1 MRLPQWRMRLWSLH
15 PQYLDGRGLVA
26 LWREGL
32 LAQKVLAGHTRGYRH
47 HPQLVRF
54 REHADPVAAI
64 ATYLDH
70 VRRGYEFRAPVT
82 RARSRRRLTVTNG
95 QLRFELDHLRRKLW
109 RRDRVRYRALAPLRR
124 PLPHPLFVAR
134 PGPVAS
140 WEVR

>member
-1 MRLPQWRMRLWSLH
+1 MRLWSLH
-15 PQYLDGRGLVA
+15 PRYLDGRGLVA

-32 LAQKVLAGHTRGYRH
+32 LAQKVLAGRTRGYRH
-47 HPQLVRF
+47 HPQLIRF
-54 REHADPVAAI
+54 AQHADPVAAI
-64 ATYLDH
+64 GTYLDH
-70 VRRGYEFRAPVT
+70 VRREAVRRGYGFRAPIT
-82 RARSRRRLTVTNG
+82 CARSRRRLTVTKG

-109 RRDRVRYRALAPLRR
+109 RRDRVRYLALAKLRR